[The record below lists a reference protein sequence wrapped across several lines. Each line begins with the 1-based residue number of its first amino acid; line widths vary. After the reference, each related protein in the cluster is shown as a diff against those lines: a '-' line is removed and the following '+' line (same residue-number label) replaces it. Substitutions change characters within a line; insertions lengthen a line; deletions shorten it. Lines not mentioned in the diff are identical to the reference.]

1 MGDSWK
7 DIAIKLDVA
16 GGILVYTGLSY
27 EWPKKKAVMD
37 NTQAGTKIKK
47 AETAAADLI
56 VDSIV
61 ATAAVYKHKLA
72 EIIKNPEKAKDCPLI
87 PRNIKEMQVLL
98 QLLEVAQPKQP
109 AAVQP
114 SMNINIANVS
124 GQPPKLS
131 ASTTTLDM
139 LPEGDEDEPDS
150 RRLEVLKLL
159 QNVKVGS

>member
-1 MGDSWK
+1 
-7 DIAIKLDVA
+7 
-16 GGILVYTGLSY
+16 
-27 EWPKKKAVMD
+27 
-37 NTQAGTKIKK
+37 
-47 AETAAADLI
+47 
-56 VDSIV
+56 
-61 ATAAVYKHKLA
+61 VYKHKLA

-109 AAVQP
+109 AVAAP

-124 GQPPKLS
+124 GQAPKLS
-131 ASTTTLDM
+131 ASSTTLDM